1 MNWFKENSYITV
13 FFIFSLFVITVVA
26 ITDNKIEQ
34 YEQVV
39 IEHGD
44 TLWSLAE
51 QYRGKMS
58 VQDWIAFVK
67 KENHLSNEIII
78 SGQQLKVPVDKSSN
92 YIAKITTEDN
102 YSVKVASEN

>member
-1 MNWFKENSYITV
+1 MTWLKENNYITV

-26 ITDNKIEQ
+26 LTDEKVEQ
-34 YEQVV
+34 YEQVEV
-39 IEHGD
+39 EHGD
-44 TLWSLAE
+44 TLWSLAD

-67 KENHLSNEIII
+67 EENQLSNETIII
-78 SGQQLKVPVDKSSN
+78 GQQIKVPVEKKSN

-102 YSVKVASEN
+102 YLVKVVSE